1 MAISTNWTDPIK
13 PWEYIQGRF
22 FKGRTVDAAEFARK
36 HNLDE
41 ADVRDVITGKC
52 TVLSPALCA
61 ALSSEKGVAVDVFL
75 HIGGHPQQVAV

>member
-1 MAISTNWTDPIK
+1 MPISTQWIEPIK
-13 PWEYIQGRF
+13 PWPYIQRRF
-22 FKGRTVDAAEFARK
+22 FEDKLVDAAAFARK

-61 ALSSEKGVAVDVFL
+61 ALSSEKGVPVDVFL